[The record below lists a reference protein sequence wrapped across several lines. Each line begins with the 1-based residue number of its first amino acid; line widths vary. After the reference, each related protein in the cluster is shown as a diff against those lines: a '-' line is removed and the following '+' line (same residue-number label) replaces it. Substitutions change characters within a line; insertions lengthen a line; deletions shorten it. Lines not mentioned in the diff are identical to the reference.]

1 MGEEYDFAHE
11 LQDIPWRLV
20 EQMQPQPF
28 RTFRTEFHMSSA
40 SEHTST
46 YTTTTHY
53 SKQYIQSTRTENG
66 TTIKISDQKHS
77 KHNSDETDRITNGRP
92 PDKHTTRTQIIQEVP
107 QTWGTSMQF
116 TEIKSLKRVHKVN
129 EGIGT
134 EPISD
139 MAGIINPYTGEHMT
153 IKDAI
158 LERILDVRSGR
169 IIASPD
175 GTQVTI
181 EEAKRR
187 GIIDPKVADKLQSPC
202 GINEDGRELTLLEAI
217 QKDIFDAEH
226 GFTDGSEKRQKVT
239 HSMTINQAID
249 DGRVDVNSG
258 TYRLETGETIDIQ
271 EAYKRG
277 YLLQHTEVKLQTGAL
292 SLTDIITQGL
302 IDDVTGWIIDRNSG
316 NKYQIDAAAKC
327 NILENDLRE
336 IVDPKI
342 DSKVTVIQ
350 ALERGILN
358 PKLGKFV
365 SGHEKL
371 SLLEAKRRQLIVKPK
386 TLKEVV
392 DDNLIDDEGKI
403 LSPLHLSRLTLLEAA
418 NRGVLDV
425 DQIKSILDFRTS
437 DLITLNEAL
446 KEGIILPDSKFRNLV
461 TGETLAIQDAV
472 SRGYI
477 ISVVRKSIFDVD
489 GFQPPDKS
497 DHISFNAA
505 CAKGFISKKQ
515 NGSLLVNKK
524 SGKLITFAEGVQTG
538 EVKPEVYEMLTRN
551 IGIFE
556 NERELTVLEAVFN
569 GYIDPKTGNLL
580 DIKTS
585 KVVYLNE
592 AIAQHLIT
600 PEGASTLNSLLNLN
614 VSTKVTRTLVQRYV
628 TVTSKDIKQET
639 ITYTDALRLGLINNE
654 LQTFTDPTTKETI
667 PIVQAISEGKL
678 APDVESSE
686 MVISPQ
692 KAPCS
697 TVITIVSKKE
707 TPIYREQVQTK
718 TGDFILSE
726 KRSSEKQVYELP
738 SDGWSLQDA
747 INQKLFD
754 PVTGLFIIPG
764 TDRLASFEECV
775 QLKLISSHSAIVIDP
790 ISQRRLS
797 INKALGKKIVDSTG
811 HYKIDGK
818 KLTLKEAIEQ
828 GYILFENV
836 TQKDQAA
843 QRLLQITKSEG
854 EPPKVEVS
862 TVLDKNP
869 PVYTEVHI
877 SETGTTEP
885 VQVLPGV
892 IYDPSTNVVVYPEKN
907 EALDLIQAVQ
917 KNKLP
922 AETVKVTDPFTGK
935 TMDIKEAIR
944 RNIIDPEKGQYT
956 DKVGQ
961 KMSLKDAAKFGI
973 VCVVG
978 APIAAATSLVK
989 TIKTLHIVHPKTGEK
1004 LPVEQAL
1011 KEGLI
1016 DLATYEKMQ
1025 AELDNK
1031 DIPGTGSQTTLTL
1044 THSVVKITDPNTGK
1058 TYTSQEALEQG
1069 LITPQQLEEIEKQ
1082 NKDSTKIKVLDTTTI
1097 SLDNDDGPSE
1107 AEKTRARI
1115 TIEPTYKVKI
1125 GRAQSLSPEREAKK
1139 VVLQKLRRRIVR
1151 PEDAEKKGLV
1161 ESDAAILL
1169 TDKNTFIGPTG
1180 ETLTLQEA
1188 LESKGLDGDMG
1199 VIIDPQRGDQ
1209 LTINEAVSRGIL
1221 DPDSSN
1227 EILVPINRS
1236 LSIPEVIKQGLIDTE
1251 TQKVIHPETG
1261 AHLSISEAIVCDIVD
1276 PLSTLREKTGDKL
1289 TLGEALESGVVDDE
1303 TSVVVTKDGSKNLQE
1318 AVEAQVFDD
1327 VKIKGPLDLPPAG
1340 MTLPVA
1346 IKRGLVDIEKKE
1358 LVHPVT
1364 KEPIPLSDA
1373 IKDNLIMTL
1382 PFPVASHAVKIEK
1395 ALDSK
1400 LIDVNAGTFKEPQSG
1415 EVVPIT
1421 EAIEKGL
1428 LIVKEPT
1435 SIISESPSAPV
1446 TTVTETVNTIHTVT
1460 TKTIEILSGYAM
1472 LNKDEVQNIETGQ
1485 IIPIEEAKAQGIIKD
1500 VKETK
1505 NKTVFK
1511 DIHMSF
1517 SDALNKGLVDMNKG
1531 TFTDPQSGE
1540 SITIQ
1545 QAIQDGKISA
1555 TPQISEECRE
1565 ASVTTTKTSE
1575 LNISEAFE
1583 TIYDEKTQRFIDVA
1597 GDKQEI
1603 TFQEALNKEIIDPNS
1618 IIYDVTSQKPVTI
1631 EQAVERGL
1639 IDSKTGKI
1647 KDEKSGKSIDFK
1659 EATKKGLI
1667 AVLGGLALPVVAPVV
1682 AGVAAVNAVKEYAE
1696 KKKAE
1701 NKISTV
1707 EVDSS
1712 TELIKHEAKVQLP
1725 QHKTSTV
1732 HIITKEESISS
1743 PDIVQILPIGDAIS
1757 QKLIEPKICR
1767 IIYASKELP
1776 YTIQDGLD
1784 QGKVSPL
1791 DEVQVITNHRVIL
1804 IDVHKTAIITISRH
1818 LTAQKLCELGYYD
1831 MRKRMFMDPQ
1841 TGAHITFEELVY
1853 DLGVID
1859 PDTILVK
1866 DLTSKPPTYISLHE
1880 ALEKPLLDRQ
1890 TGYMVDRKTGKK
1902 VPFFEAVKLRWIIH
1916 ADDKPKEKFKPLT
1929 LQEIANTDN
1938 FDPVKVEVK
1947 TDKEN
1952 VPLIKALNSNL
1963 VDPKSVT
1970 IRDSKNMQL
1979 VPYYEAIDKQIVDP
1993 QRGLV
1998 LNTATQKNI
2007 SFTEAFLT
2015 GLVLAI
2021 PRPISL
2027 QAVLHKD
2034 MYDTETLKIKDP
2046 LTKQYLTVKES
2057 IERHIVDDKISEI
2070 KDVQENTYITLEDAI
2085 SKNIIESGQIKN
2097 TKSGQLVPL
2106 DQALD
2111 QQMIRTKSLVFNL
2124 LQVILAN
2131 YYSPQTGLI
2140 LNPITGDE
2148 ITLAKAIEYKLVDP
2162 VTTRIKDDRRSRIV
2176 EIHEAIEQKLID
2188 SEKGLL
2194 TNPPLTLDQAYLKGY
2209 ILSTVLPWSLQ
2220 ETLAQ
2225 NVYDSTTGQII
2236 FNDSNVTISQ
2246 AIEGGIVN
2254 PNVLT
2259 VKDPKSGDIITLNEA
2274 IKAKLI
2280 DPIKGQAYDPTT
2292 NVEMNLVEAQERGLI
2307 VPYKTQITLPEA
2319 VFKGFYDPAT
2329 GKFINP
2335 KNKERLKAS
2344 SAINRGYVDASGTLV
2359 TIDEEVVTFEQAVS
2373 DGIIDTN
2380 EGIIMSYNEPVD
2392 FNEAFERGLL
2402 VEIRPPVPLSEAI
2415 VKGLYD
2421 EESQLFLD
2429 PQTGQYLTLIEAI
2442 EICLIDAESVS
2453 VKDTRVGIWRKIP
2466 LIDAIHNNYIDGN
2479 TGQVKDFSKGEG
2491 YEVSLQKAFDLGIL
2505 VDNKAALT
2513 LQRAIHQ
2520 GLYDENTGKI
2530 LDPSTDRKVT
2540 LHEAIRNFNINPLLP
2555 CYFDRHQGML
2565 YNLSETCRLGIID
2578 KRNGTFKDPNT
2589 DKVLKLSEAL
2599 NQGLMVDIETA
2610 NFGLSEALEMGFYI
2624 PEEGLFVHPST
2635 GRKYN
2640 LKEAIENELINPVNS
2655 IVKNSKLNKYVQLTV
2670 AIETKIIDEQ
2680 LSIYVYPHGKT
2691 INLLEAK
2698 NKGLVV
2704 TGRTPI
2710 TLEEALHNC
2719 LYRPESGKIADPMNN
2734 EFYDLRQ
2741 ALANN
2746 FIDSHSTAFKD
2757 LVSNTTK
2764 PLPLAIEEGRIDVD
2778 KGRVLD
2784 SKSKKTYNFDE
2795 AFKKG
2800 ILVTLRKP
2808 FEVDFVQASAAQSAA
2823 SPTRQLRECSLDEAV
2838 KFELLNPEVSVV
2850 RDLQT
2855 GNFKSVADALKDGQ
2869 LEVTKT
2875 IIFDVQSGKIKSL
2888 IVTYDQSVIIF
2899 LKEPLSFKQAIDMG
2913 YLDINTGKFKVP
2925 DSEDEITFK
2934 ESITLGF
2941 IDPDSA
2947 LIKDVSKKKL
2957 IKLPEGFRKGL
2968 IDAEKGN
2975 VLDSSTSKLYT
2986 LSAAL
2991 DSGLLVTTQS
3001 GFTLIESVT
3010 YGIYNPTT
3018 GCFNDP
3024 FVTTNIIDRKKLTLT
3039 EAVAQNLIDPS
3050 STVVKDLEKGVIM
3063 PLLQGVESGIVDAQV
3078 GRVRDVTEKKDYDF
3092 AKALEKGLILPAEQR
3107 QAVEEK
3113 YKLCDETLSKLLH
3126 WIGEVEDRIASQ
3138 DVIHEVEEDLRNQ
3151 INIMKQIRDDL
3162 EQHAGQVSHCGDQ
3175 VRQLVLT
3182 AGDILSKSEV
3192 SALEKS
3198 GRNLKTRFDKA
3209 IDKTEKLLRRQL
3221 AARDELGKLK
3231 GELNIFSTWLGK
3243 ARRTLEDKERALS
3256 DLQRLDASTDSTRE
3270 FVSDVIAHQ
3279 ADLRFI
3285 TMSAQKFVDE
3295 GKEYLIILNDF
3306 RTSLPSR
3313 LPHIEPISSQDSPV
3327 RSEVS
3332 LVTQQYRD
3340 LLHRANNLS
3349 DRLSGVGGR
3358 QRDYSDAL
3366 DKARSW
3372 LRDAEPR
3379 ANKLLNEP
3387 IGGDP
3392 KTVEDQLHKAKSL
3405 NNEFVANGKL
3415 IDNAKDATSALVRS
3429 LEGQI
3434 SPSEIHRLEE
3444 PVQNIENKYNQLSGA
3459 IANRCQELDTALIQ
3473 SQGVQDAL
3481 DGIIDWL
3488 NQAENQFKNMQRPA
3502 SLIQERLDEQLREHR
3517 VFQSDIDT
3525 HISSIDSVYLSANE
3539 LIVSTSNARVA
3550 KQIEGKLNDV
3560 KNRFEKL
3567 FDRVQNRGVLLAEVN
3582 RDLVAFNNQAAKFEK
3597 WYSEIMEIIESREL
3611 AKAPAEQYAL
3621 QMKEISR
3628 NRDDNRALFEEVV
3641 GIGKELLNKRD
3652 VTDTSNVR
3660 DRVKSMESQWR
3671 DLENLMEEKTK
3682 LSKLRAEQHSAYETL
3697 KEQVLDWLTTME
3709 TKVARLDIVAI
3720 HLDTLRQQND
3730 ELKPITSEYKGYS
3743 SVIDKINDIGTAYDN
3758 LSRGDR
3764 PDSPSRRKGYSP
3776 TKRPMSGR
3784 RSSQDARSPSPTKG
3798 LSPLSTGGSSGFSSR
3813 RSSQDGFHL
3822 EELSPVQQQLSEIN
3836 NRYSFLGVKIND
3848 RQSEIDSIRD
3858 ELKKQLDNLKTLS
3871 SFLEK
3876 IHRQMPKDSVP
3887 NTKEEADKLN
3897 KQIKHVLEEMY
3908 EKQSLLDTTTSQVR
3922 DLLKRKAGAIGADNL
3937 NDELEEVL
3945 SHWKSINDYLKNRIK
3960 FMEDMKEFHD
3970 THDSLNSWLGAKER
3984 MLTVLGPISS
3994 DSRMVQSQ
4002 VQQVQVLREEFR
4014 SQQPQLQHLLDVGDD
4029 VLSYLEPRSS
4039 DHQKIDNKLTA
4050 IQQKWADI
4058 LGKLDER
4065 ADSLGAA
4072 ADTSREFDAQL
4083 TRLKDA
4089 LQGISDNL
4097 DEVSFEKDPEEQLRK
4112 VENLERQLEGQRP
4125 LLADLEANGAQLCE
4139 VLSDPASRADI
4150 QSKLASIGRQYNALQ
4165 KKLDLKK
4172 AEIEG
4177 SLRDGRQ
4184 FEASCAKTLGWLS
4197 DELGS
4202 LTERLLISADRDVLE
4217 QQLVNHEPIYRDVL
4231 AREHE
4236 VIMLLNKGREMVSR
4250 STKADTRAVQRDLDK
4265 IQQSWE
4271 KLRKEAV
4278 DRQTRLKT
4286 CQEHCRKYYTTLE
4299 SFLPWLRQAEDKID
4313 SLRLQSFEKKH
4324 IEKQLRELQAFRNEV
4339 WKKSG
4344 EYENTR
4350 SLGETFLS
4358 SCDIDKE
4365 IVKNELQELKERWD
4379 KLNNDLILR
4388 TQALEDQ
4395 SRKLGD
4401 FNENLRDLKH
4411 GLERCE
4417 DKLAS
4422 HDALGGA
4429 SRDPKLLDRIKA
4441 LREETAGLKK
4451 PLQALKNQAEDLCH
4465 EAAENGIDANQL
4477 KDDVDSIGDRIN
4489 DLQSKLNDRCLD
4501 LQSAATAVTQF
4512 NDKVKGLSHDLS
4524 ALETELDNMKAPGRD
4539 IKTVR
4544 GQLDDVAR
4552 FISKVAKAHNDVEDT
4567 ILAGERL
4574 VDSGFAPDTAQTRQQ
4589 VDALKRQLGKLDD
4602 RAHNREQELESA
4614 LKKLEDFYIG
4624 HAEVLD
4630 GVKEASE
4637 QLRKLKPI
4645 GSDVEGIRAQQK
4657 DFKKFRASTVEPL
4670 NKSVETCNRFGQG
4683 LIQSAASGVNTQILE
4698 KDLEK
4703 MNDQWNTLKEKI
4715 NDRERKLDIALLQS
4729 GKFQEALDGLSKW
4742 LADTEELVANQKAP
4756 SADYKVV
4763 KAQLQE
4769 QKFLK
4774 KMLLDRQNSM
4784 SSLFTMGNEIAKEAE
4799 PSERKAIEKQLK
4811 DLIGRFDAL
4820 TEGAQQRTLDLE
4832 HAMKVAK
4839 EFQDK
4844 LTPLQDWLERSEKKV
4859 RDMELIPTDEEKIQ
4873 QRIKEH
4879 TALHNDILSKKPDFR
4894 DLADVAS
4901 NLMNLVGDDEAATL
4915 ADKLTEVTDRY
4926 GNLVDASENIR
4937 QLLEAS
4943 RKGLRTLVLTYQD
4956 LAGWMDAMEQR
4967 LARYKVL
4974 AVHTDR
4980 LLEQMDDLV
4989 GLTEDIVGRQKDI
5002 DDTVDAGIELM
5013 RHISSDEAL
5022 QLKDKLDSLQRR
5034 YNDLT
5039 SRGNDLLKNAQA
5051 LLPLVQKF
5059 HNNHNRLVEWMQGAE
5074 SILQSAEPNEGEIAR
5089 LEVDLQELRPVLE
5102 TINVLGPQLCQASP
5116 GEGAATIEG
5125 LVSRDN
5131 RRFDAIAEQI
5141 QRRAERIHLG
5151 KQRALEVTG
5160 DIDELLEWFR
5170 EVEAQ
5175 IKDAEKPS
5183 AEPDLIRVQ
5192 LKEHKAL
5199 NDDISSQKGRVRDV
5213 LSTAKK
5219 VLRESPPSEDTSLI
5233 REKMEDLREAMD
5245 NVSALS
5251 SDRLGILEQ
5260 ALPLAEHFNDTHIGL
5275 LNWLGDI
5282 EQEVSMLTMP
5292 ALRPEAIQQQQDKN
5306 EMLVKSIH
5314 EHKPLVDKLNK
5325 TGEALIRLCNED
5337 DGSKVQEILDSDN
5350 ARYAALKLELRERE
5364 RALEQAMQESSQ
5376 FSDKLEGMLRALTNT
5391 ADQVNNQEPISAHVP
5406 KIRDQIDDN
5415 DAIVSDLNKRKEA
5428 YAAVQRAADDVI
5440 TKAGNRADPAVKDIR
5455 HKLDRLK
5462 KLWDDVQRATKDRGH
5477 SLDDALD
5484 AAQKFWKELHAIMA
5498 TLKDLEDSLVSQE
5511 PPAVEPKAI
5520 QEQQVALQEIRQE
5533 IDQTKPEVDQVRS
5546 SGKKLMKLCGEPD
5559 KPEVKKHIEDLDN
5572 AWDNITA
5579 LYAKREEN
5587 LIDAMEKAMEFH
5599 ETLQDILAFLD
5610 KAEKKFDKMGPLGA
5624 DIDAVKRQIDQ
5635 LKAFK
5640 AEVDPHMV
5648 KVEALNRS
5656 LIRQAQEL
5664 TERTSADQAA
5674 SIKEPLSTVN
5684 RRWDDLLR
5692 GMVERQRQLENA
5704 LLRLGQFQHA
5714 LNELLVWISKT
5725 DKTLDELKPV
5735 AGDAQTLEI
5744 ELAKLKVLINDIQAH
5759 QTSVDTL
5766 NDAGRQI
5773 IESGEDR
5780 HEASATQEKLNTL
5793 NTQWRALVQKAADRQ
5808 RELEDALSEAH
5819 SFNQEVQDL
5828 LAWLGDVD
5836 NAVAASK
5843 PVGGLPETA
5852 SEQLERFME
5861 VYNEIEDNRP
5871 KVETVLAQGQE
5882 YLKKAPANSASN
5894 LQHNLR
5900 TLKQRWDSVTARAND
5915 KKIKL
5920 EIALK
5925 EATEFHES
5933 LQAFVDWLTNA
5944 EKILTN
5950 LKPVSRVLDTVQ
5962 HQIEEHKI
5970 FQKDVSAHREI
5981 MLALDKK
5988 GTHLKY
5994 FSQKQDVILIKN
6006 LLISV
6011 QHRWERVASKSAE
6024 RTRALD
6030 LGYKEAKEFHDSWAG
6045 LMNWLEDTEQN
6056 LEDLMNDTAGNDP
6069 EKIKA
6074 RLAKHTEFQRA
6085 LSGKQA
6091 TYDAVMKSG
6100 KNLKDKAPKFD
6111 ENTLKQM
6118 LQDLKN
6124 KWTSVCNKSRE
6135 RQQKLE
6141 EALLYSGQF
6150 KDAVAA
6156 LLEWLKKAE
6165 KELSQDSPVHGDL
6178 DTVTHLIDIHRQFE
6192 KELEQ
6197 RNDQMESVMRSGQEL
6212 ERTASKQDAAHIR
6225 HQLTDLTQLWES
6237 VTGLTHLKTD
6247 RLHDAL
6253 KEAEK
6258 LHKSVN
6264 MILDWLSDAEMK
6276 LRFVGNAPED
6286 ESAAYEQLKAL
6297 DEFRAQLNEKEIE
6310 KDQTLNL
6317 AHNILAKAHPDSIN
6331 VIKNWI
6337 KVIKSRWEEVSQWAL
6352 QRHQKISAHMQSLRD
6367 MDETL
6372 EELIQWLLG
6381 LENTLI
6387 ALKKEELPMDISA
6400 TEQLIADHKEFME
6413 NTQRRQAEVDKVC
6426 KAKQVKI
6433 VQPGKD
6439 PRKFGKGKGPI
6450 RGSQH
6455 DLHET
6460 SSEHGTLGR
6469 KQSFKGSRDLL
6480 SQRGSRVSP
6489 GRELSPDPGYPHIGP
6504 RFPPAG
6510 SEPEFRSPR
6519 VKFLYDKWRH
6529 VWVLSWE
6536 RQRELYDHLAY
6547 LKEKEKADNFSWD
6560 DWRKRFLKFMNYKKS
6575 RLTDLFRKMDK
6586 DNNELIPREDF
6597 IDGIIKTKF
6606 DTSRL
6611 EMKHVADMFDEN
6623 NRGLID
6629 WKKFIAALRPDWEEK
6644 APDHDAQKIHDEVKR
6659 LVMLCTCRQKFRVFQ
6674 VGEGKYRFGDSQ
6686 KLRLVRILR
6695 STVMVRVGGGWVA
6708 LDEFLLKN
6716 DPCRAKGRTNIELRE
6731 QFILAD
6737 GVSQTMTAFK
6747 SKRSS
6752 ASPVSGS
6759 SSSSLRT
6766 PQGPITKVRERSQR
6780 SVPMGSLPRTSKSSL
6795 SAGTPDS
6802 LSDNESGFRTP
6813 RKPSYRSNLTPGGS
6827 RSNSR
6832 PASRTG
6838 SRPGSKPPSRHGS
6851 NLSLDSTDDTPS
6863 RIPRRTPTTSGRS
6876 SATLSSARKTAV
6888 NGTGSRPR
6896 TPSGLRSPASP
6907 ALRSANISRASSI
6920 PTLTGITPS
6929 SSRSRI
6935 PIYRGNSKDEPETS
6949 LSTSSSCSVSLSS
6962 GGKSTASKSKIPL
6975 IKRSASSGKV
6985 RQVTIGVAPTLRTAS
7000 RTRTPSGSN
7009 TPVHPEQA
7017 TAVSRLLRKNSGAS
7031 ETPTGQARR
7040 KKISIEEREPF
7051 RL

>member
-1 MGEEYDFAHE
+1 MSREYDFRHE
-11 LQDIPWRLV
+11 LSNVPWRLV

-53 SKQYIQSTRTENG
+53 SKQFVQTTKSSSSSRSENG
-66 TTIKISDQKHS
+66 TTIKISENKQDQS
-77 KHNSDETDRITNGRP
+77 TDETDKIANGRP
-92 PDKHTTRTQIIQEVP
+92 PDKHTTLTQIIQEGP
-107 QTWGTSMQF
+107 QNWGTSMQF
-116 TEIKSLKRVHKVN
+116 TEIKSLKRVHKVH

-134 EPISD
+134 ENITD
-139 MAGIINPYTGEHMT
+139 IAGIINPYTGEQMT
-153 IKDAI
+153 VRDAI
-158 LERILDVRSGR
+158 LERILDVRTGT

-175 GTQVTI
+175 GTQISI
-181 EEAKRR
+181 EEAKTR
-187 GIIDPKVADKLQSPC
+187 GLIEPKVADKLQSPC
-202 GINEDGRELTLLEAI
+202 GIKEDGHELTLLEAI
-217 QKDIFDAEH
+217 QKDIFEAEQ
-226 GFTDGSEKRQKVT
+226 GLIDPSEKRLKVS

-249 DGRVDVNSG
+249 DGKVDVTSG
-258 TYRLETGETIDIQ
+258 TYRLESGGTIDIK

-277 YLLQHTEVKLQTGAL
+277 YLLQHTEVKLQTEAL
-292 SLTDIITQGL
+292 ALTDVITQGL
-302 IDDVTGWIIDRNSG
+302 IDEVTGWIIDRNTG
-316 NKYQIDAAAKC
+316 NKYQIDAATKC
-327 NILENDLRE
+327 NIVEGDLRE
-336 IVDPKI
+336 IVEPKS
-342 DSKVTVIQ
+342 DSKITVLQ
-350 ALERGILN
+350 ALDRGIIN

-365 SGHEKL
+365 LGHEKV

-392 DDNLIDDEGKI
+392 DDNLMDEEGKI
-403 LSPLHLSRLTLLEAA
+403 LSPLHQSRLTLLEAA
-418 NRGVLDV
+418 NRGVLDI
-425 DQIKSILDFRTS
+425 DQVKCIVDFRTN
-437 DLITLNEAL
+437 DLITLNDAL
-446 KEGIILPDSKFRNLV
+446 REGIILPEGKFRNSV
-461 TGETLAIQDAV
+461 TGETLTIQEAV

-477 ISVVRKSIFDVD
+477 ISVVKKSIFDVD

-505 CAKGFISKKQ
+505 IAKGFISKKHD
-515 NGSLLVNKK
+515 GSLLVNKK
-524 SGKLITFAEGVQTG
+524 SGKLITFTEGIQSG
-538 EVKPEVYEMLTRN
+538 QVKPEVHEMLTRGV
-551 IGIFE
+551 GIYE
-556 NERELTVLEAVFN
+556 NRKELNVLEAVFK
-569 GYIDPKTGNLL
+569 GHIDPKNGNLI
-580 DIKTS
+580 DIKTN
-585 KVVYLNE
+585 KVIYLKE

-600 PEGASTLNSLLNLN
+600 PEGAATLNSLLNLN
-614 VSTKVTRTLVQRYV
+614 VSTRITRTLVQRYV
-628 TVTSKDIKQET
+628 TVTSKDVKQEI
-639 ITYTDALRLGLINNE
+639 ITYTEALRLGLINNE
-654 LQTFTDPTTKETI
+654 MQTFTDPITHQVI
-667 PIVQAISEGKL
+667 PIVQAISEGRL
-678 APDVESSE
+678 APDVDSSE
-686 MVISPQ
+686 KVI
-692 KAPCS
+692 APKS
-697 TVITIVSKKE
+697 SAVITIVSRKE
-707 TPIYREQVQTK
+707 VPIHRESMQIDQQTVY
-718 TGDFILSE
+718 SE
-726 KRSSEKQVYELP
+726 KKSSENIHRESMQVDQQSLYSEKKSSEKQVYELP
-738 SDGWSLQDA
+738 SEGWLLSDA

-775 QLKLISSHSAIVIDP
+775 NLKLICSNSATVLDP
-790 ISQRRLS
+790 ISKRKMS
-797 INKALGKKIVDSTG
+797 ITKALEKKILDSTG
-811 HYKIDGK
+811 HYRIGNE
-818 KLTLKEAIEQ
+818 KLTIEEAINR
-828 GYILFENV
+828 GFIILEDS
-836 TQKDQAA
+836 TQMAES

-854 EPPKVEVS
+854 QPPKVEVS
-862 TVLDKNP
+862 AVLDKNP
-869 PVYTEVHI
+869 PVYTEVKI
-877 SETGTTEP
+877 AQTGTAEP
-885 VQVLPGV
+885 VELQPGI
-892 IYDPSTNVVVYPEKN
+892 IYDPSINAVVYPDKN
-907 EALDLIQAVQ
+907 QAVDLITAVLE
-917 KNKLP
+917 NKVSSDL
-922 AETVKVTDPFTGK
+922 VKVTDPFTGK
-935 TMDIKEAIR
+935 PMEIKEAIR
-944 RNIIDPEKGQYT
+944 RNIVDPEKEQYR

-961 KMSLKDAAKFGI
+961 KMSLKDAARFGI
-973 VCVVG
+973 ITVVG
-978 APIAAATSLVK
+978 APIAAVTSVVK
-989 TIKTLHIVHPKTGEK
+989 TIKTLYVVNPKTGEK
-1004 LPVEQAL
+1004 IPAEVAL
-1011 KEGLI
+1011 QEGLI

-1025 AELDNK
+1025 SELVEN
-1031 DIPGTGSQTTLTL
+1031 SQPITTTTTVTRTSLK
-1044 THSVVKITDPNTGK
+1044 VTDAKTGK
-1058 TYTSQEALEQG
+1058 TYTSHEALEQG
-1069 LITPQQLEEIEKQ
+1069 LITPQQMEELEQQ
-1082 NKDSTKIKVLDTTTI
+1082 NKEKVKLLDTATI
-1097 SLDNDDGPSE
+1097 SLSDESGPSE
-1107 AEKTRARI
+1107 ADKTRARI
-1115 TIEPTYKVKI
+1115 TTEPTYRVKI
-1125 GRAQSLSPEREAKK
+1125 GRAQSLSPDREAKK
-1139 VVLQKLRRRIVR
+1139 VVLQKLRRKIVR
-1151 PEDAEKKGLV
+1151 PEDAAKTGLL
-1161 ESDAAILL
+1161 ESEAVSLL
-1169 TDKNTFIGPTG
+1169 ADKANFITEEG

-1188 LESKGLDGDMG
+1188 LEANKVDGNQG
-1199 VIIDPQRGDQ
+1199 IIIDPQRGDQ
-1209 LTINEAVSRGIL
+1209 LTISQAIERGIL
-1221 DPDSSN
+1221 DPDGSS
-1227 EILVPINRS
+1227 EILVPLNRS
-1236 LSIPEVIKQGLIDTE
+1236 LSIPEVIKQGLLDPA
-1251 TQKVIHPETG
+1251 TQKVVHPETG
-1261 AHLSISEAIVCDIVD
+1261 AHLSISEAIICDIID
-1276 PLSTLREKTGDKL
+1276 PLSTLVEKTGDKV
-1289 TLGEALESGVVDDE
+1289 TLSEALESGVVDDE
-1303 TSVVVTKDGSKNLQE
+1303 TSVVETKSGAKNLE
-1318 AVEAQVFDD
+1318 DAVKDKVFDEATP
-1327 VKIKGPLDLPPAG
+1327 KGPLQLPPAG
-1340 MTLPVA
+1340 MTLSVA
-1346 IKRGLVDIEKKE
+1346 IKRGLVDSDTKHIIN
-1358 LVHPVT
+1358 PVT
-1364 KEPIPLSDA
+1364 KESISISEA
-1373 IKDNLIMTL
+1373 IKDNFIMSL
-1382 PFPVASHAVKIEK
+1382 PFPPAPEGVKLDE
-1395 ALDSK
+1395 ALESQ
-1400 LIDVNAGTFKEPQSG
+1400 LIDTDAGTFKDPKSG
-1415 EVVPIT
+1415 ETYPVS
-1421 EAIEKGL
+1421 EAVEKGM
-1428 LIVKEPT
+1428 LIIKEPT
-1435 SIISESPSAPV
+1435 SAVYFSAKPPV

-1460 TKTIEILSGYAM
+1460 TKTIEILSGYAL
-1472 LNKDEVQNIETGQ
+1472 LNNQEVQNVTTGQ
-1485 IIPIEEAKAQGIIKD
+1485 ILSIEEAKKQGIIKD

-1505 NKTVFK
+1505 NKTIIK

-1517 SDALNKGLVDMNKG
+1517 SDALHKGLVDMKAG
-1531 TFTDPQSGE
+1531 TYTDPNSGE
-1540 SITIQ
+1540 SIPIQ
-1545 QAIQDGKISA
+1545 QALQEGKISA
-1555 TPQISEECRE
+1555 TPQITEESRE
-1565 ASVTTTKTSE
+1565 SSVSTSKSTE

-1583 TIYDEKTQRFIDVA
+1583 TIYDSKSEKFLDLTENKEV
-1597 GDKQEI
+1597 
-1603 TFQEALNKEIIDPNS
+1603 TFKEALDRDIIDPNS
-1618 IIYDVTSQKPVTI
+1618 IIYDVAAQKTI
-1631 EQAVERGL
+1631 SIAAAVDKGL
-1639 IDSKTGKI
+1639 IDSETGRI

-1667 AVLGGLALPVVAPVV
+1667 AVLGGLALPVIAPVA
-1682 AGVAAVNAVKEYAE
+1682 AGVAAVNAVKDYAE
-1696 KKKAE
+1696 KKKLEKKKEEKKVQEERKAMT
-1701 NKISTV
+1701 IQT
-1707 EVDSS
+1707 VDS
-1712 TELIKHEAKVQLP
+1712 AQA
-1725 QHKTSTV
+1725 KTSTV
-1732 HIITKEESISS
+1732 HVIKKEESIISS
-1743 PDIVQILPIGDAIS
+1743 PDIVKILPVGDAIS
-1757 QKLIEPKICR
+1757 QNLINPKTCR
-1767 IIYASKELP
+1767 IIYGNSELP
-1776 YTIQDGLD
+1776 YTVQDGLS
-1784 QGKVSPL
+1784 QNKIGPL
-1791 DEVQVITNHRVIL
+1791 DEIQIVSNNRVIL
-1804 IDVHKTAIITISRH
+1804 VDVHKSAVISISKNM
-1818 LTAQKLCELGYYD
+1818 TAQKLAELGYYD
-1831 MRKRMFMDPQ
+1831 LRRRLFIDPQ
-1841 TGAHITFEELVY
+1841 TGAHITFEDLVY
-1853 DLGVID
+1853 ELGVID
-1859 PDTILVK
+1859 PDTVLVK
-1866 DLTSKPPTYISLHE
+1866 DLTKKPAAYVTLHE
-1880 ALEKPLLDRQ
+1880 ALQRPLLDRQ
-1890 TGYMVDRKTGKK
+1890 TGYMVDPKTGKR

-1916 ADDKPKEKFKPLT
+1916 VDDKPKEKFKPIT
-1929 LQEIANTDN
+1929 LQEIVKTEK
-1938 FDPVKVEVK
+1938 FDHEKVEVA
-1947 TDKEN
+1947 TATETL
-1952 VPLIKALNSNL
+1952 PLIKALNANM

-1970 IRDSKNMQL
+1970 IRDPKNMQL
-1979 VPYYEAIDKQIVDP
+1979 VPFYEAVDKQIVDP

-1998 LNTATQKNI
+1998 VNTATQEI
-2007 SFTEAFLT
+2007 IPFSEAFLS

-2027 QAVLHKD
+2027 QAVIHKG
-2034 MYDTETLKIKDP
+2034 MYDSESFKIRDP
-2046 LTKQYLTVKES
+2046 LTNQLLSVQEA
-2057 IERHIVDDKISEI
+2057 IERQIVDAKISEI
-2070 KDVQENTYITLEDAI
+2070 KDTKEDVFIILDDAI
-2085 SKNIIESGQIKN
+2085 ANKVIDAETGRMMDTNAGA
-2097 TKSGQLVPL
+2097 LVPF
-2106 DQALD
+2106 DKALEL
-2111 QQMIRTKSLVFNL
+2111 QLIRTKPVVFNL

-2131 YYSPQTGLI
+2131 YYSPQSGLI
-2140 LNPITGDE
+2140 MNPITGDE

-2162 VTTRIKDDRRSRIV
+2162 VTTRIKDDRRGRIV
-2176 EIHEAIEQKLID
+2176 EIHEAVESSLID
-2188 SEKGLL
+2188 AEKGLL

-2225 NVYDSTTGQII
+2225 NVYDSTSGQIV

-2259 VKDPKSGDIITLNEA
+2259 VKDPKSGEIITLNEA
-2274 IKAKLI
+2274 IQLKLI
-2280 DPIKGQAYDPTT
+2280 DPVKGQAYDPIS
-2292 NVEMNLVEAQERGLI
+2292 NSEMNLVEAQERGLI

-2319 VFKGFYDPAT
+2319 VFKGFYDPTT

-2344 SAINRGYVDASGTLV
+2344 SAINRGYVDTSGTLV
-2359 TIDEEVVTFEQAVS
+2359 TIDEEIVTFDQAVTE
-2373 DGIIDTN
+2373 GVIDTN
-2380 EGIIMSYNEPVD
+2380 EGFILSYNEHVD

-2402 VEIRPPVPLSEAI
+2402 VEIRPPIPLSEAI
-2415 VKGLYD
+2415 AKGIYD
-2421 EESQLFLD
+2421 EETQLFLD

-2442 EICLIDAESVS
+2442 EISLIDAESVS
-2453 VKDTRVGIWRKIP
+2453 VKDTRVGIWRKIS
-2466 LIDAIHNNYIDGN
+2466 LIDAIHNNYVDGN
-2479 TGQVKDFSKGEG
+2479 TGKVRDFAKGENF
-2491 YEVSLQKAFDLGIL
+2491 EVSLQKAFDMGIL
-2505 VDNKAALT
+2505 VDNKAAIS

-2520 GLYDENTGKI
+2520 GLYDETTGKI

-2540 LHEAIRNFNINPLLP
+2540 LHEAIRNFNVNPLLP
-2555 CYFDRHQGML
+2555 CYLDRREGRL
-2565 YNLSETCRLGIID
+2565 YNLTETCRLGIID
-2578 KRNGTFKDPNT
+2578 KRSGTFKEPFT
-2589 DKVLKLSEAL
+2589 EKTIKLTEAL
-2599 NQGLMVDIETA
+2599 NAGLIVDIESA
-2610 NFGLSEALEMGFYI
+2610 NFGLAEALELGLYI
-2624 PEEGLFVHPST
+2624 PEEGVFVHPAS
-2635 GRKYN
+2635 GRKFN
-2640 LKEAIENELINPVNS
+2640 LSESIENELINPVTS
-2655 IVKNSKLNKYVQLTV
+2655 LVKNSKLNKYVQLPV
-2670 AIETKIIDEQ
+2670 AIETRLIDDQ
-2680 LSIYVYPHGKT
+2680 LSTYVFPHGKT
-2691 INLLEAK
+2691 IDLIEAR
-2698 NKGLVV
+2698 NKGLIV
-2704 TGRTPI
+2704 TARTPL
-2710 TLEEALHNC
+2710 TLEETLRNS
-2719 LYRPESGKIADPMNN
+2719 LYRPDSGKFADPVNN
-2734 EFYDLRQ
+2734 EFYDLKQ
-2741 ALANN
+2741 ALENK
-2746 FIDSHSTAFKD
+2746 FIDSQTTALKD
-2757 LVSNTTK
+2757 ATNNTTK
-2764 PLPLAIEEGRIDVD
+2764 SLLLAIEEGKIDIE

-2784 SKSKKTYNFDE
+2784 SKSKKTFNFDE
-2795 AFKKG
+2795 AFKRG
-2800 ILVTLRKP
+2800 LLITLTKP
-2808 FEVDFVQASAAQSAA
+2808 LEEEAVQKVVSDSAV
-2823 SPTRQLRECSLDEAV
+2823 SPRQLRECALDEAI
-2838 KFELLNPEVSVV
+2838 KFDMLNPDEAVIK
-2850 RDLQT
+2850 DLQT
-2855 GNFKSVADALKDGQ
+2855 GKFKTVAEAVKDGQ
-2869 LEVTKT
+2869 LDLAKT
-2875 IIFDVQSGKIKSL
+2875 VIFDVQAGKVKSL
-2888 IVTYDQSVIIF
+2888 VVTYDQLLVIY
-2899 LKEPLSFKQAIDMG
+2899 LKEPIGFRQAVDSGLLSI
-2913 YLDINTGKFKVP
+2913 TSGKFTVP
-2925 DSEDEITFK
+2925 NTSEELSLKDSIA
-2934 ESITLGF
+2934 LGF
-2941 IDPDSA
+2941 VDPDSV
-2947 LIKDVSKKKL
+2947 LLKDSNKKKL

-2968 IDAEKGN
+2968 IDADKGN
-2975 VLDSSTSKLYT
+2975 VLDSATSKLYS

-2991 DSGLLVTTQS
+2991 ESGLLITPNM
-3001 GFTLIESVT
+3001 GFTLIETIV

-3018 GCFNDP
+3018 GCFTDP
-3024 FVTTNIIDRKKLTLT
+3024 FVTTSIIDRKKLTLV
-3039 EAVAQNLIDPS
+3039 EAIDENLVDPS
-3050 STVVKDLEKGVIM
+3050 TTVVKDLDGGTIE
-3063 PLLQGVESGIVDAQV
+3063 PLWQAIESKVVDAV
-3078 GRVRDVTEKKDYDF
+3078 AGRIHDTVEKKEYDF
-3092 AKALEKGLILPAEQR
+3092 VKALEKGLILPAEQR
-3107 QAVEEK
+3107 QAVQEK

-3138 DVIHEVEEDLRNQ
+3138 DVIHEVEEELRNQ
-3151 INIMKQIRDDL
+3151 INSIKQIKDDL
-3162 EQHAGQVSHCGDQ
+3162 EQHSGQVSHCGDQ

-3198 GRNLKTRFDKA
+3198 SRNLKTRFDKA
-3209 IDKTEKLLRRQL
+3209 VDKTDKLLRRQL
-3221 AARDELGKLK
+3221 AARDELAKLK
-3231 GELNIFSTWLGK
+3231 SELNLFSTWLGK
-3243 ARRTLEDKERALS
+3243 ARRILEDKERALS
-3256 DLQRLDASTDSTRE
+3256 DLQRLDSSADSTRD

-3295 GKEYLIILNDF
+3295 GKEYLNILNDF

-3313 LPHIEPISSQDSPV
+3313 LPHIEPLSSQDSPV

-3340 LLHRANNLS
+3340 LLHRANNLA
-3349 DRLSGVGGR
+3349 DRLSGVGGK
-3358 QRDYSDAL
+3358 QREYSDAL
-3366 DKARSW
+3366 DKARTW
-3372 LRDAEPR
+3372 LKDAEPR

-3392 KTVEDQLHKAKSL
+3392 KTVEDQLHKAKAL

-3415 IDNAKDATSALVRS
+3415 IDNAKQATSALVRS

-3444 PVQNIENKYNQLSGA
+3444 PVESLEGKYNSLSGA
-3459 IANRCQELDTALIQ
+3459 IANRCQELDTALVQ

-3502 SLIQERLDEQLREHR
+3502 SLIQERLEEQLREHR
-3517 VFQSDIDT
+3517 GFQSDIDT

-3550 KQIEGKLNDV
+3550 KQIEGKLTDV
-3560 KNRFEKL
+3560 KTRFEKL
-3567 FDRVQNRGVLLAEVN
+3567 FDRVQNRGVFLGEVN
-3582 RDLVAFNNQAAKFEK
+3582 RDLVAFNNQALKFEK
-3597 WYSEIMEIIESREL
+3597 WYSEIMEIIESRDL

-3621 QMKEISR
+3621 QMKEIAR

-3641 GIGKELLNKRD
+3641 QIGKELLNKRD
-3652 VTDTSNVR
+3652 VTDTTGVR
-3660 DRVKSMESQWR
+3660 DRVKNMESQWR

-3697 KEQVLDWLTTME
+3697 KEQVLDWLSRME
-3709 TKVARLDIVAI
+3709 TKVTRLDLVAI
-3720 HLDTLRQQND
+3720 HLETLRKQHD
-3730 ELKPITSEYKGYS
+3730 ELKPISSEYKGYS
-3743 SVIDKINDIGTAYDN
+3743 STIDKVNDIGNAYDS
-3758 LSRGDR
+3758 LIRGDR
-3764 PDSPSRRKGYSP
+3764 PESPSRRKGYSP
-3776 TKRPMSGR
+3776 TKRLSGR
-3784 RSSQDARSPSPTKG
+3784 ASQDARSPSPTKG
-3798 LSPLSTGGSSGFSSR
+3798 LSPLSPGGSSGFSSR

-3836 NRYSFLGVKIND
+3836 NRYSLLGVKIND
-3848 RQSEIDSIRD
+3848 RQSEIDQLRE

-3871 SFLEK
+3871 AFLEK
-3876 IHRQMPKDSVP
+3876 TQRQLPKDVVP
-3887 NTKEEADKLN
+3887 NTKDEADKLN

-3908 EKQSLLDTTTSQVR
+3908 EKQSLLDTTNSQVR
-3922 DLLKRKAGAIGADNL
+3922 DLLKRKAGAMGADNL

-3945 SHWKSINDYLKNRIK
+3945 SHWKSLSDHLKNRIK

-3970 THDSLNSWLGAKER
+3970 THDSLATWLGAKER

-4014 SQQPQLQHLLDVGDD
+4014 SQQPQLQHLVDVGDD
-4029 VLSYLEPRSS
+4029 VLSYLEPRSP
-4039 DHQKIDNKLTA
+4039 DHQKINTKLTA
-4050 IQQKWADI
+4050 IQQRWADI
-4058 LGKLDER
+4058 LGKLEER
-4065 ADSLGAA
+4065 AESLGAA

-4083 TRLKDA
+4083 TRLRDA

-4097 DEVSFEKDPEEQLRK
+4097 DEVAFEKNPEDQLRK
-4112 VENLERQLEGQRP
+4112 VEHLERQLEGQRP

-4150 QSKLASIGRQYNALQ
+4150 QSKLASVGRQYNALQ

-4202 LTERLLISADRDVLE
+4202 LSERLLISADRDVLE
-4217 QQLVNHEPIYRDVL
+4217 QQLAHHEPIYRDVL

-4250 STKADTRAVQRDLDK
+4250 STKTDTRGVQRDLDK

-4271 KLRKEAV
+4271 KLRKEAL

-4286 CQEHCRKYYTTLE
+4286 CQEHCRKYYSVLE

-4324 IEKQLRELQAFRNEV
+4324 IEKQLKELQAFRNEV

-4350 SLGETFLS
+4350 SLGDTFLS
-4358 SCDIDKE
+4358 SCDIDKD
-4365 IVKNELQELKERWD
+4365 IVKNELLELKERWE

-4395 SRKLGD
+4395 SRRLGD

-4411 GLERCE
+4411 GLDRCE

-4441 LREETAGLKK
+4441 LREETANLKK
-4451 PLQALKNQAEDLCH
+4451 PLQSLRNQAADLCH
-4465 EAAENGIDANQL
+4465 EATENGIDANHL
-4477 KDDVDSIGDRIN
+4477 KDEVESIGDRID
-4489 DLQSKLNDRCLD
+4489 DLQSKLNDRCSD

-4512 NDKVKGLSHDLS
+4512 NEKVKGLSHDLS
-4524 ALETELDNMKAPGRD
+4524 GLEAELDNMKPPARD
-4539 IKTVR
+4539 VKAVR
-4544 GQLDDVAR
+4544 GQIDDVVK
-4552 FISKVAKAHNDVEDT
+4552 FIGKVGKASNDVEDA

-4602 RAHNREQELESA
+4602 RAHNREKELEGA

-4624 HAEVLD
+4624 HAGVLD
-4630 GVKEASE
+4630 GIKDASD

-4645 GSDVEGIRAQQK
+4645 GSDVEGIRSQQK
-4657 DFKKFRASTVEPL
+4657 DFKKFRAATVDPL
-4670 NKSVETCNRFGQG
+4670 NKNVETCNRVGQG
-4683 LIQSAASGVNTQILE
+4683 LVQSAASGVNTQTLE

-4729 GKFQEALDGLSKW
+4729 GKFQEALDGLAKW
-4742 LADTEELVANQKAP
+4742 LADTEELVANQKPP

-4784 SSLFTMGNEIAKEAE
+4784 SSLFSMGNEIAKEAD

-4844 LTPLQDWLERSEKKV
+4844 LLPLQDWLERSEKKV
-4859 RDMELIPTDEEKIQ
+4859 KDMSLIPTDEEKIQ
-4873 QRIKEH
+4873 QRIREH
-4879 TALHNDILSKKPDFR
+4879 DALHNDILSKKPDFR
-4894 DLADVAS
+4894 ELADVAS
-4901 NLMNLVGDDEAATL
+4901 NLMSLVGEDEAAGL
-4915 ADKLTEVTDRY
+4915 ADKLAEVTDRY
-4926 GNLVDASENIR
+4926 GNLVEDSEKIGD
-4937 QLLEAS
+4937 LLTAS
-4943 RKGLRTLVLTYQD
+4943 RQGLRHLVLTYQD
-4956 LAGWMDAMEQR
+4956 LAAWMDSMEQR

-4980 LLEQMDDLV
+4980 LLEQMDDLTA
-4989 GLTEDIVGRQKDI
+4989 LTEDIAGRQADV
-5002 DDTVDAGIELM
+5002 DGTVDAGVELM
-5013 RHISSDEAL
+5013 GHISSDEAL

-5039 SRGNDLLKNAQA
+5039 SRGADLLKLAQN

-5074 SILQSAEPNEGEIAR
+5074 SVLQSAEPNEGDIAR

-5170 EVEAQ
+5170 EVESQ
-5175 IKDAEKPS
+5175 IRDAEKPS
-5183 AEPDLIRVQ
+5183 AEPDVIRVQ

-5245 NVSALS
+5245 TVSALS

-5260 ALPLAEHFNDTHIGL
+5260 ALPLAEHFHDTHIGL
-5275 LNWLGDI
+5275 VNWLGDME
-5282 EQEVSMLTMP
+5282 EQVSMLSMP
-5292 ALRPEAIQQQQDKN
+5292 ALRPDAIAQQQDRN
-5306 EMLVKSIH
+5306 ELFLQSIN

-5325 TGEALIRLCNED
+5325 TGEALIRLCNDD
-5337 DGSKVQEILDSDN
+5337 DGSKVQELLDNDN
-5350 ARYAALKLELRERE
+5350 ARYAALKLELRERQQ
-5364 RALEQAMQESSQ
+5364 ALEQALQESSL

-5406 KIRDQIDDN
+5406 KIRDQIEDN
-5415 DAIVSDLNKRKEA
+5415 DAIVSDLDKRKEA

-5440 TKAGNRADPAVKDIR
+5440 NKAGNRADSAVKDIKR
-5455 HKLDRLK
+5455 KLDKLK
-5462 KLWDDVQRATKDRGH
+5462 NLWDDVQKATKDRGH
-5477 SLDDALD
+5477 SLDNALD

-5546 SGKKLMKLCGEPD
+5546 SGQKLMKLCGEPD

-5599 ETLQDILAFLD
+5599 ETLQDLLAFLD
-5610 KAEKKFDKMGPLGA
+5610 KAERKFEKMGPLGA
-5624 DIDAVKRQIDQ
+5624 DIDAVKKQIEQ
-5635 LKAFK
+5635 LKNFK

-5674 SIKEPLSTVN
+5674 AIKEPLSAVN
-5684 RRWDDLLR
+5684 KRWDDLLR
-5692 GMVERQRQLENA
+5692 GMVDRQRQLENA

-5714 LNELLVWISKT
+5714 LNELLIWISKT

-5735 AGDAQTLEI
+5735 AGDAQVLEI

-5780 HEASATQEKLNTL
+5780 YEASTTQEKLNTL

-5808 RELEDALSEAH
+5808 RELEDALTDAH
-5819 SFNQEVQDL
+5819 RFNAEIQDL
-5828 LAWLGDVD
+5828 LSWLGDVD
-5836 NAVAASK
+5836 GIIAASK

-5861 VYNEIEDNRP
+5861 IYNEIEENRP

-5882 YLKKAPANSASN
+5882 YLKKAPPNSASN

-5944 EKILTN
+5944 EKILN
-5950 LKPVSRVLDTVQ
+5950 SLKPVSRVLDNVQ
-5962 HQIEEHKI
+5962 QQIEDHKV

-6011 QHRWERVASKSAE
+6011 QHRWERVAAKSAE

-6030 LGYKEAKEFHDSWAG
+6030 LGYKEAKEFHDSWLG
-6045 LMNWLEDTEQN
+6045 LMHWLDETEQN
-6056 LEDLMNDTAGNDP
+6056 LDAFMLDTAGNDP
-6069 EKIKA
+6069 DKIKA
-6074 RLAKHTEFQRA
+6074 RLSKHHEFQRA
-6085 LSGKQA
+6085 LSAKQSSYDTVMKNGKQ
-6091 TYDAVMKSG
+6091 
-6100 KNLKDKAPKFD
+6100 LKEKAPKTD
-6111 ENTLKQM
+6111 EPTLKQM
-6118 LQDLKN
+6118 LADLKG
-6124 KWTSVCNKSRE
+6124 KWTSVCNKSVESQR
-6135 RQQKLE
+6135 KLE

-6156 LLEWLKKAE
+6156 LMAWLKKSE
-6165 KELSQDSPVHGDL
+6165 KELSQESPVHGDL
-6178 DTVTHLIDIHRQFE
+6178 DTVTHLFDLHRQFE
-6192 KELEQ
+6192 KELEK
-6197 RNDQMESVMRSGQEL
+6197 RNDQMESVMRNGQEL
-6212 ERTASKQDAAHIR
+6212 EKTASKTDAAHIR
-6225 HQLTDLTQLWES
+6225 KQMTELNQLWES

-6253 KEAEK
+6253 KEAER

-6276 LRFVGNAPED
+6276 LRFVGNTPED
-6286 ESAAYEQLKAL
+6286 EATAYEQLKAL
-6297 DEFRAQLNEKEIE
+6297 DEFRAQLSEKEIE

-6337 KVIKSRWEEVSQWAL
+6337 KVIQSRWEEVSQWAL
-6352 QRHQKISAHMQSLRD
+6352 QRHQKLSLHMQSLRD

-6372 EELIQWLLG
+6372 EDLIQWLLG

-6387 ALKKEELPMDISA
+6387 ALKREELPMNIPA

-6413 NTQRRQAEVDKVC
+6413 NTQKRQAEVDRVC
-6426 KAKQVKI
+6426 KAKQVKAAA
-6433 VQPGKD
+6433 GLKD
-6439 PRKFGKGKGPI
+6439 PRKFGKAKAPI

-6455 DLHET
+6455 DIHEH
-6460 SSEHGTLGR
+6460 SSDYGTLGR

-6480 SQRGSRVSP
+6480 SQRGSRASP
-6489 GRELSPDPGYPHIGP
+6489 GRELSPEPGYPHVGP
-6504 RFPPAG
+6504 RFSAPG

-6586 DNNELIPREDF
+6586 DNNELIPRDDF
-6597 IDGIIKTKF
+6597 IDGIIRTKF

-6644 APDHDAQKIHDEVKR
+6644 TPDHDAQKIHDEVKR

-6780 SVPMGSLPRTSKSSL
+6780 SVPMGSLPRHSKSTL

-6813 RKPSYRSNLTPGGS
+6813 RKPVYRSTLTPGGS
-6827 RSNSR
+6827 RNNSR

-6851 NLSLDSTDDTPS
+6851 NQSLDSTDDTPS
-6863 RIPRRTPTTSGRS
+6863 RIPRRTPTSGFS
-6876 SATLSSARKTAV
+6876 SATLSSARKSTV

-6907 ALRSANISRASSI
+6907 ALRSTGIPRASSI
-6920 PTLTGITPS
+6920 PTLTGISSS

-6935 PIYRGNSKDEPETS
+6935 PIYRGNSKDEPES
-6949 LSTSSSCSVSLSS
+6949 PSTSSSCSMSFSS
-6962 GGKSTASKSKIPL
+6962 G
-6975 IKRSASSGKV
+6975 
-6985 RQVTIGVAPTLRTAS
+6985 
-7000 RTRTPSGSN
+7000 TRTPSGSN
-7009 TPVHPEQA
+7009 TPVYPDQP
-7017 TAVSRLLRKNSGAS
+7017 TAVSRLLRRNSGAS

-7040 KKISIEEREPF
+7040 KKSTIEDREPF

>member
-1 MGEEYDFAHE
+1 MSTQTYYKDKLGFDPRESIYHEAPPQKYRKTEEVPHGYEENLTKFKGTSIWDLFREATSDERDAVQKKTFTKWVNKHLKKAKRNIRDLFEDLRDGHNLISLLEVLTGEQLPRERGQMRFHMLHNIDTALHFLRCKNVKLVNIRSEDIVDGNPKLTLGLIWTIILHFQISDIIVGQEPNVSARDYLLRWAKRTTHKYPGVQVQDFTKSWRDGLAFSSILHRNRPDLIDWGRVRSQRPRERLETVFFVAEKEYGVTRLLDPEDVDTHE
-11 LQDIPWRLV
+11 PDEKSLITYISSLHEVFPEPPPIHPLYDSVAQQKMQEYRELASSLHMWMRENFSLMQDRNFPPTLIEMKKLATESAR
-20 EQMQPQPF
+20 
-28 RTFRTEFHMSSA
+28 FRTEEIPPRQRDKGYCHQLFRDLEKYFKTVGEVDIEPELHIENIERNWQRLMNAYQERDRHIIEEIKRLEKLQRLAEKVHREIKQTDSHLDQIEQAIELESRRIERLHPLEAKKVADQIDHELVVTEKSIQSLKSDVNTLRNGRYPQAGELDKRVNKLHDKWVKLRHSLHNKIVDPLANMSFPVEERTVTKQIKTVQETRNIENNPHFRSLQEHIDWCKNKLKQLKKADYGTDLSSVQQERDIHQREHKTIEQYHSKVEQCVKARQYFSGEELSLYNQHLGQLQKVYAELLSFSTNRANDLESLYDFIQSA
-40 SEHTST
+40 SRELQWLNEKEEIEVTRDWSDVKLDVEAVEKYFEHLMSDLE
-46 YTTTTHY
+46 
-53 SKQYIQSTRTENG
+53 KREIQF
-66 TTIKISDQKHS
+66 
-77 KHNSDETDRITNGRP
+77 NS
-92 PDKHTTRTQIIQEVP
+92 
-107 QTWGTSMQF
+107 
-116 TEIKSLKRVHKVN
+116 
-129 EGIGT
+129 
-134 EPISD
+134 
-139 MAGIINPYTGEHMT
+139 
-153 IKDAI
+153 I
-158 LERILDVRSGR
+158 LERGEALVLQNHPATKAIEAHLAAMNAQWAWLLQLTHCLETHLQNTRIYQQFFKDVHEAEEWIREKDEIMNTEFSQGEFSLDV
-169 IIASPD
+169 
-175 GTQVTI
+175 
-181 EEAKRR
+181 
-187 GIIDPKVADKLQSPC
+187 
-202 GINEDGRELTLLEAI
+202 
-217 QKDIFDAEH
+217 
-226 GFTDGSEKRQKVT
+226 
-239 HSMTINQAID
+239 
-249 DGRVDVNSG
+249 
-258 TYRLETGETIDIQ
+258 GE
-271 EAYKRG
+271 R
-277 YLLQHTEVKLQTGAL
+277 LLQGM
-292 SLTDIITQGL
+292 
-302 IDDVTGWIIDRNSG
+302 
-316 NKYQIDAAAKC
+316 
-327 NILENDLRE
+327 
-336 IVDPKI
+336 
-342 DSKVTVIQ
+342 Q
-350 ALERGILN
+350 ALRDELN
-358 PKLGKFV
+358 TFG
-365 SGHEKL
+365 
-371 SLLEAKRRQLIVKPK
+371 
-386 TLKEVV
+386 
-392 DDNLIDDEGKI
+392 
-403 LSPLHLSRLTLLEAA
+403 
-418 NRGVLDV
+418 
-425 DQIKSILDFRTS
+425 DQ
-437 DLITLNEAL
+437 
-446 KEGIILPDSKFRNLV
+446 
-461 TGETLAIQDAV
+461 
-472 SRGYI
+472 
-477 ISVVRKSIFDVD
+477 
-489 GFQPPDKS
+489 
-497 DHISFNAA
+497 
-505 CAKGFISKKQ
+505 
-515 NGSLLVNKK
+515 
-524 SGKLITFAEGVQTG
+524 VQ
-538 EVKPEVYEMLTRN
+538 
-551 IGIFE
+551 
-556 NERELTVLEAVFN
+556 
-569 GYIDPKTGNLL
+569 
-580 DIKTS
+580 
-585 KVVYLNE
+585 
-592 AIAQHLIT
+592 
-600 PEGASTLNSLLNLN
+600 
-614 VSTKVTRTLVQRYV
+614 TLVQRAQTVVPLKQRRQPITRPMSV
-628 TVTSKDIKQET
+628 TAICNYKKNDFAIERNKECTLTDNSGRTKWRVHNSKGIECQVPGVCFVLPPPDK
-639 ITYTDALRLGLINNE
+639 DALDAVDRLQRQYDRSIALWQKKQLRMRQNMIFATIKVVKGWDLPQFIAIGAEQRNAIRKALNEDADKLIAEGDPSDPQLRRLRREMDEVNRLFDEFEKRARAEEESKNQSKVFNNQIYNLQRALDEAERIINQRVLSGLPRDVDT
-654 LQTFTDPTTKETI
+654 LQHLVLEHKEF
-667 PIVQAISEGKL
+667 
-678 APDVESSE
+678 ESRLQNLE
-686 MVISPQ
+686 PEV
-692 KAPCS
+692 
-697 TVITIVSKKE
+697 
-707 TPIYREQVQTK
+707 EQVKDT
-718 TGDFILSE
+718 F
-726 KRSSEKQVYELP
+726 RS
-738 SDGWSLQDA
+738 
-747 INQKLFD
+747 I
-754 PVTGLFIIPG
+754 
-764 TDRLASFEECV
+764 
-775 QLKLISSHSAIVIDP
+775 
-790 ISQRRLS
+790 
-797 INKALGKKIVDSTG
+797 
-811 HYKIDGK
+811 
-818 KLTLKEAIEQ
+818 TLK
-828 GYILFENV
+828 
-836 TQKDQAA
+836 T
-843 QRLLQITKSEG
+843 
-854 EPPKVEVS
+854 
-862 TVLDKNP
+862 
-869 PVYTEVHI
+869 
-877 SETGTTEP
+877 
-885 VQVLPGV
+885 
-892 IYDPSTNVVVYPEKN
+892 
-907 EALDLIQAVQ
+907 
-917 KNKLP
+917 
-922 AETVKVTDPFTGK
+922 
-935 TMDIKEAIR
+935 
-944 RNIIDPEKGQYT
+944 
-956 DKVGQ
+956 
-961 KMSLKDAAKFGI
+961 
-973 VCVVG
+973 
-978 APIAAATSLVK
+978 
-989 TIKTLHIVHPKTGEK
+989 
-1004 LPVEQAL
+1004 
-1011 KEGLI
+1011 
-1016 DLATYEKMQ
+1016 
-1025 AELDNK
+1025 
-1031 DIPGTGSQTTLTL
+1031 
-1044 THSVVKITDPNTGK
+1044 
-1058 TYTSQEALEQG
+1058 
-1069 LITPQQLEEIEKQ
+1069 
-1082 NKDSTKIKVLDTTTI
+1082 
-1097 SLDNDDGPSE
+1097 
-1107 AEKTRARI
+1107 
-1115 TIEPTYKVKI
+1115 
-1125 GRAQSLSPEREAKK
+1125 
-1139 VVLQKLRRRIVR
+1139 
-1151 PEDAEKKGLV
+1151 
-1161 ESDAAILL
+1161 
-1169 TDKNTFIGPTG
+1169 
-1180 ETLTLQEA
+1180 
-1188 LESKGLDGDMG
+1188 
-1199 VIIDPQRGDQ
+1199 
-1209 LTINEAVSRGIL
+1209 
-1221 DPDSSN
+1221 
-1227 EILVPINRS
+1227 
-1236 LSIPEVIKQGLIDTE
+1236 
-1251 TQKVIHPETG
+1251 
-1261 AHLSISEAIVCDIVD
+1261 
-1276 PLSTLREKTGDKL
+1276 
-1289 TLGEALESGVVDDE
+1289 
-1303 TSVVVTKDGSKNLQE
+1303 
-1318 AVEAQVFDD
+1318 
-1327 VKIKGPLDLPPAG
+1327 
-1340 MTLPVA
+1340 
-1346 IKRGLVDIEKKE
+1346 
-1358 LVHPVT
+1358 
-1364 KEPIPLSDA
+1364 
-1373 IKDNLIMTL
+1373 
-1382 PFPVASHAVKIEK
+1382 
-1395 ALDSK
+1395 
-1400 LIDVNAGTFKEPQSG
+1400 
-1415 EVVPIT
+1415 
-1421 EAIEKGL
+1421 
-1428 LIVKEPT
+1428 
-1435 SIISESPSAPV
+1435 
-1446 TTVTETVNTIHTVT
+1446 
-1460 TKTIEILSGYAM
+1460 
-1472 LNKDEVQNIETGQ
+1472 
-1485 IIPIEEAKAQGIIKD
+1485 
-1500 VKETK
+1500 
-1505 NKTVFK
+1505 
-1511 DIHMSF
+1511 
-1517 SDALNKGLVDMNKG
+1517 
-1531 TFTDPQSGE
+1531 
-1540 SITIQ
+1540 
-1545 QAIQDGKISA
+1545 
-1555 TPQISEECRE
+1555 
-1565 ASVTTTKTSE
+1565 
-1575 LNISEAFE
+1575 
-1583 TIYDEKTQRFIDVA
+1583 
-1597 GDKQEI
+1597 
-1603 TFQEALNKEIIDPNS
+1603 
-1618 IIYDVTSQKPVTI
+1618 
-1631 EQAVERGL
+1631 
-1639 IDSKTGKI
+1639 
-1647 KDEKSGKSIDFK
+1647 
-1659 EATKKGLI
+1659 
-1667 AVLGGLALPVVAPVV
+1667 
-1682 AGVAAVNAVKEYAE
+1682 
-1696 KKKAE
+1696 
-1701 NKISTV
+1701 
-1707 EVDSS
+1707 
-1712 TELIKHEAKVQLP
+1712 P
-1725 QHKTSTV
+1725 QHK
-1732 HIITKEESISS
+1732 
-1743 PDIVQILPIGDAIS
+1743 
-1757 QKLIEPKICR
+1757 
-1767 IIYASKELP
+1767 
-1776 YTIQDGLD
+1776 
-1784 QGKVSPL
+1784 
-1791 DEVQVITNHRVIL
+1791 
-1804 IDVHKTAIITISRH
+1804 
-1818 LTAQKLCELGYYD
+1818 
-1831 MRKRMFMDPQ
+1831 
-1841 TGAHITFEELVY
+1841 
-1853 DLGVID
+1853 
-1859 PDTILVK
+1859 
-1866 DLTSKPPTYISLHE
+1866 
-1880 ALEKPLLDRQ
+1880 
-1890 TGYMVDRKTGKK
+1890 
-1902 VPFFEAVKLRWIIH
+1902 
-1916 ADDKPKEKFKPLT
+1916 
-1929 LQEIANTDN
+1929 
-1938 FDPVKVEVK
+1938 
-1947 TDKEN
+1947 
-1952 VPLIKALNSNL
+1952 
-1963 VDPKSVT
+1963 
-1970 IRDSKNMQL
+1970 
-1979 VPYYEAIDKQIVDP
+1979 
-1993 QRGLV
+1993 
-1998 LNTATQKNI
+1998 
-2007 SFTEAFLT
+2007 
-2015 GLVLAI
+2015 
-2021 PRPISL
+2021 
-2027 QAVLHKD
+2027 
-2034 MYDTETLKIKDP
+2034 
-2046 LTKQYLTVKES
+2046 
-2057 IERHIVDDKISEI
+2057 
-2070 KDVQENTYITLEDAI
+2070 
-2085 SKNIIESGQIKN
+2085 
-2097 TKSGQLVPL
+2097 
-2106 DQALD
+2106 
-2111 QQMIRTKSLVFNL
+2111 
-2124 LQVILAN
+2124 
-2131 YYSPQTGLI
+2131 
-2140 LNPITGDE
+2140 
-2148 ITLAKAIEYKLVDP
+2148 
-2162 VTTRIKDDRRSRIV
+2162 
-2176 EIHEAIEQKLID
+2176 
-2188 SEKGLL
+2188 
-2194 TNPPLTLDQAYLKGY
+2194 
-2209 ILSTVLPWSLQ
+2209 
-2220 ETLAQ
+2220 
-2225 NVYDSTTGQII
+2225 
-2236 FNDSNVTISQ
+2236 
-2246 AIEGGIVN
+2246 
-2254 PNVLT
+2254 
-2259 VKDPKSGDIITLNEA
+2259 
-2274 IKAKLI
+2274 
-2280 DPIKGQAYDPTT
+2280 
-2292 NVEMNLVEAQERGLI
+2292 
-2307 VPYKTQITLPEA
+2307 
-2319 VFKGFYDPAT
+2319 
-2329 GKFINP
+2329 
-2335 KNKERLKAS
+2335 
-2344 SAINRGYVDASGTLV
+2344 
-2359 TIDEEVVTFEQAVS
+2359 
-2373 DGIIDTN
+2373 
-2380 EGIIMSYNEPVD
+2380 
-2392 FNEAFERGLL
+2392 
-2402 VEIRPPVPLSEAI
+2402 
-2415 VKGLYD
+2415 
-2421 EESQLFLD
+2421 
-2429 PQTGQYLTLIEAI
+2429 
-2442 EICLIDAESVS
+2442 
-2453 VKDTRVGIWRKIP
+2453 
-2466 LIDAIHNNYIDGN
+2466 
-2479 TGQVKDFSKGEG
+2479 
-2491 YEVSLQKAFDLGIL
+2491 
-2505 VDNKAALT
+2505 
-2513 LQRAIHQ
+2513 
-2520 GLYDENTGKI
+2520 
-2530 LDPSTDRKVT
+2530 
-2540 LHEAIRNFNINPLLP
+2540 
-2555 CYFDRHQGML
+2555 
-2565 YNLSETCRLGIID
+2565 
-2578 KRNGTFKDPNT
+2578 
-2589 DKVLKLSEAL
+2589 
-2599 NQGLMVDIETA
+2599 
-2610 NFGLSEALEMGFYI
+2610 
-2624 PEEGLFVHPST
+2624 
-2635 GRKYN
+2635 
-2640 LKEAIENELINPVNS
+2640 
-2655 IVKNSKLNKYVQLTV
+2655 
-2670 AIETKIIDEQ
+2670 
-2680 LSIYVYPHGKT
+2680 
-2691 INLLEAK
+2691 
-2698 NKGLVV
+2698 
-2704 TGRTPI
+2704 
-2710 TLEEALHNC
+2710 
-2719 LYRPESGKIADPMNN
+2719 
-2734 EFYDLRQ
+2734 
-2741 ALANN
+2741 
-2746 FIDSHSTAFKD
+2746 
-2757 LVSNTTK
+2757 
-2764 PLPLAIEEGRIDVD
+2764 
-2778 KGRVLD
+2778 
-2784 SKSKKTYNFDE
+2784 
-2795 AFKKG
+2795 
-2800 ILVTLRKP
+2800 
-2808 FEVDFVQASAAQSAA
+2808 
-2823 SPTRQLRECSLDEAV
+2823 
-2838 KFELLNPEVSVV
+2838 
-2850 RDLQT
+2850 
-2855 GNFKSVADALKDGQ
+2855 
-2869 LEVTKT
+2869 
-2875 IIFDVQSGKIKSL
+2875 
-2888 IVTYDQSVIIF
+2888 
-2899 LKEPLSFKQAIDMG
+2899 
-2913 YLDINTGKFKVP
+2913 
-2925 DSEDEITFK
+2925 
-2934 ESITLGF
+2934 
-2941 IDPDSA
+2941 
-2947 LIKDVSKKKL
+2947 
-2957 IKLPEGFRKGL
+2957 
-2968 IDAEKGN
+2968 
-2975 VLDSSTSKLYT
+2975 
-2986 LSAAL
+2986 
-2991 DSGLLVTTQS
+2991 
-3001 GFTLIESVT
+3001 
-3010 YGIYNPTT
+3010 
-3018 GCFNDP
+3018 
-3024 FVTTNIIDRKKLTLT
+3024 
-3039 EAVAQNLIDPS
+3039 
-3050 STVVKDLEKGVIM
+3050 KDLEKVLDKWNYIWNTSNLYIERLKCM
-3063 PLLQGVESGIVDAQV
+3063 EIVLNGMEDAQQV
-3078 GRVRDVTEKKDYDF
+3078 ISEFESKLASLKELPNT
-3092 AKALEKGLILPAEQR
+3092 EKGLKAVHDDLLKLESAVGQQQIAMDQLNDDFDNARRLTEKSRPNQRGPHSDVERLDKDVQRLNSRWASVCQQLADRLRGCQQAYDLLQKYGEAKQVEDKWLDEQYGKLEALQPIKDR
-3107 QAVEEK
+3107 AKEHLDATRNLLNSVVERTPKIEQVNLNGGRFIREGKQAVEEK

-5648 KVEALNRS
+5648 KVEALNR
-5656 LIRQAQEL
+5656 QAQEL

-6450 RGSQH
+6450 R
-6455 DLHET
+6455 
-6460 SSEHGTLGR
+6460 
-6469 KQSFKGSRDLL
+6469 
-6480 SQRGSRVSP
+6480 VSP